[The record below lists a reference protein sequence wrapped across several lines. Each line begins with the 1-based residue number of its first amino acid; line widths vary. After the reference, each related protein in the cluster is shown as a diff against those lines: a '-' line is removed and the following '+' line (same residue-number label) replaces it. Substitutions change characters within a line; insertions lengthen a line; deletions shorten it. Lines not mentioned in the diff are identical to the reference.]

1 MQIEGEATA
10 PKCLDVEKK
19 PGRAFIH
26 KVTGKYLAESGM
38 NGSFLVEKLINL
50 LNRLHC

>member
-1 MQIEGEATA
+1 MQVEGEAAA

-38 NGSFLVEKLINL
+38 DGSFSEKLINL
-50 LNRLHC
+50 KN